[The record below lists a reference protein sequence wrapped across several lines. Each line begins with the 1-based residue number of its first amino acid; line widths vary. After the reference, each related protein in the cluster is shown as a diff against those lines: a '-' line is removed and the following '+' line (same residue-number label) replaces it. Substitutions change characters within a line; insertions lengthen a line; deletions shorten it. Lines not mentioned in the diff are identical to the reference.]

1 MTYRGGT
8 GGNTYMNN
16 RSSGTGGY
24 GVGGWP
30 FGGGKKEK
38 TYKSKQDFGS
48 ILRTTA
54 SKDAYM
60 VINGFGDAERF
71 KKKYGLTAEQF
82 LALPEYPT
90 DQSSLD
96 SNIFTKNVSYDNAFD
111 YYDSPNYGLRTSE
124 IAYNMSMEDELNS
137 IVEGLADPNSQMVLN
152 TQTAQQDSD
161 NQIEYSAIAVRGNP
175 LKTGTYISPYS
186 V

>member
-1 MTYRGGT
+1 MTQKGSRILPFLPDPKIYSGVKLINPDNVIT
-8 GGNTYMNN
+8 DMFNTMDRINMS
-16 RSSGTGGY
+16 SSG
-24 GVGGWP
+24 
-30 FGGGKKEK
+30 
-38 TYKSKQDFGS
+38 QD
-48 ILRTTA
+48 
-54 SKDAYM
+54 
-60 VINGFGDAERF
+60 N
-71 KKKYGLTAEQF
+71 QF
-82 LALPEYPT
+82 FA
-90 DQSSLD
+90 
-96 SNIFTKNVSYDNAFD
+96 KNVTYDNAFD

-124 IAYNMSMEDELNS
+124 IAYNMSMEDELNT